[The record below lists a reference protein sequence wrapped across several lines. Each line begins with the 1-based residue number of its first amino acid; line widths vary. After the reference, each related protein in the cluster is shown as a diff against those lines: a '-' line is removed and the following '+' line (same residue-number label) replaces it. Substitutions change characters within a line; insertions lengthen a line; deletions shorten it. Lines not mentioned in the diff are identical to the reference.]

1 MQEILF
7 GKILLTD
14 AVDSQI
20 ATIIALQ
27 GNTVRLNVLVGPKS
41 NNNQVLEGRSG
52 QRNGLN
58 FQQENSKHGVVD
70 QVLDSVSP
78 KVLSTIAS
86 VVALT
91 PRAIDERLL
100 RQPDPH
106 SCRQKDAAFDGPS
119 RPKGPTRTTNGLVFH
134 LERNENRNK
143 GMLNRMIVSAK

>member
-86 VVALT
+86 VIALA

-119 RPKGPTRTTNGLVFH
+119 RPKGPTRTANSLVFH

-143 GMLNRMIVSAK
+143 RLLNRMIVSV